1 MFCEKNDMTRLIN
14 LPVIMKVLDWAYEK
28 TLNGI
33 PGMET
38 VDEMAQK
45 FTRQDGTM
53 HEKVNSLIRW
63 QNAKAGASGFVTG
76 LGGFMT
82 LPVGI
87 PANLA
92 SVLFIQIRM
101 IAAIARM
108 GGYDLRDEKV
118 KMMVY
123 LCLAGNFAKDIIQE
137 TGIIIGTK
145 LTASLIER
153 VSERSLLAVN
163 QRVGFRLLTNYG
175 EKGVVNIGKVIPLA
189 GGVIG
194 GTIDLVA
201 TNIIGNTARKIFIG
215 TNIKS

>member
-1 MFCEKNDMTRLIN
+1 
-14 LPVIMKVLDWAYEK
+14 MKVLDWAYEK
-28 TLNGI
+28 TLNGV
-33 PGMET
+33 PGLET

-45 FTRQDGTM
+45 YLMQDGTM
-53 HEKVNSLIRW
+53 YEKANSLIRW
-63 QNAKAGASGFVTG
+63 QNAKAGSSGFVTG

-82 LPVGI
+82 LPVAI

-137 TGIIIGTK
+137 TGIMIGTK
-145 LTASLIER
+145 ITARAIEK
-153 VSERSLLAVN
+153 VSERSLLAIN
-163 QRVGFRLLTNYG
+163 QRIGFRLLANYG
-175 EKGVVNIGKVIPLA
+175 EKGVINIGKAVPLV

-194 GTIDLVA
+194 GAVDLVA

-215 TNIKS
+215 TGIK